1 MKKVIS
7 KKQMI
12 KTVENC
18 LMVVLGTAIL
28 GFGTAVFLVPFNLAT
43 GGMTGLAIVLDQLL
57 PFDVSIDLYISIL
70 TWFLFFVGLV
80 FLGKKFAAKTLLSA
94 IFYPVFFSL
103 FHRLVDPSVLGGLFV
118 LQNTAYRDN
127 AVLLAAVFGGVLVG
141 LGCAVTFIAGG
152 STGGVDI
159 FAFILCKIFKKL
171 KSARVI
177 FAIDAIVVIL
187 GVFAINDIVLSL
199 LGIVSAFV
207 CSVIIDKV
215 FIGSA
220 SAYVAH
226 IITTNSQAITAQVIG
241 QMVRTATVVDAMG
254 AYSGAQ
260 KKMVIV
266 SFNIREYSSLM
277 EIINEND
284 PGAFVTI
291 YKAHE
296 THGEG
301 WSR

>member
-28 GFGTAVFLVPFNLAT
+28 GFGTAVFLVPFNLVT

-57 PFDVSIDLYISIL
+57 PFDVSIDLYISVL

-127 AVLLAAVFGGVLVG
+127 AVLLAAVFGGVLEVEN
-141 LGCAVTFIAGG
+141 LTVNLSWRFAVEGNALVCFWIGDNLYV
-152 STGGVDI
+152 ST
-159 FAFILCKIFKKL
+159 
-171 KSARVI
+171 
-177 FAIDAIVVIL
+177 
-187 GVFAINDIVLSL
+187 
-199 LGIVSAFV
+199 V
-207 CSVIIDKV
+207 CS
-215 FIGSA
+215 FFHS
-220 SAYVAH
+220 
-226 IITTNSQAITAQVIG
+226 
-241 QMVRTATVVDAMG
+241 
-254 AYSGAQ
+254 
-260 KKMVIV
+260 
-266 SFNIREYSSLM
+266 SSL
-277 EIINEND
+277 
-284 PGAFVTI
+284 
-291 YKAHE
+291 
-296 THGEG
+296 
-301 WSR
+301 